1 MIHLG
6 KFDLISFPL
15 FSVSLGL
22 LVDMKPAIW
31 RGPLVMSATERLLKG
46 SAWEPLDYLV
56 IDTPPGTGDIHLSI
70 MQNVPVSG
78 VVLVSTPQLAA
89 ANVTQRGSD
98 MFRTLKVPILGIV
111 ENMSS
116 VKCSN
121 CGSDVHLFKNR
132 LEKVA
137 LEMDVEILARVPI
150 DESVADGCD
159 SGIPVAVQSPLS
171 EQGKSFKGLAEK
183 VVELLQKQDE
193 GNKV

>member
-1 MIHLG
+1 
-6 KFDLISFPL
+6 
-15 FSVSLGL
+15 
-22 LVDMKPAIW
+22 
-31 RGPLVMSATERLLKG
+31 MSPVQRQ
-46 SAWEPLDYLV
+46 SQ
-56 IDTPPGTGDIHLSI
+56 